1 MKAANAIKLVALMLV
16 VCSVTVGCKRPQHL
30 TPLPGFAP
38 GQTKEGPTGPLDSTP
53 TRPITE
59 GPGTSSAPITPGPEG
74 IAPSDLSGW
83 QNWPQDREAFR
94 NQTVYFD
101 FDRSNVKQSE
111 LPKLDT
117 VAGKMKSTYAGK
129 VLLVEG
135 HCDER
140 GTEEYN
146 RALGE
151 RRALA
156 VRETL
161 ARLGLDPAKIVTIS
175 YGEDRPVVPG
185 HNEAAWS
192 KNRRGELVLLT
203 PSGAPV
209 TGGGTP

>member
-1 MKAANAIKLVALMLV
+1 MKAANAIKLVALVLV
-16 VCSVTVGCKRPQHL
+16 VCSGAVGCKKRPQNP
-30 TPLPGFAP
+30 TPLPGWSV
-38 GQTKEGPTGPLDSTP
+38 GQTKEGPTGPLDSTV
-53 TRPITE
+53 RPVTE
-59 GPGTSSAPITPGPEG
+59 GPGTTSAPITGEG
-74 IAPSDLSGW
+74 IPPVNLEGW

-101 FDRSNVKQSE
+101 FDKSNIKPSE
-111 LPKLDT
+111 LPKLET
-117 VAGKMKSTYAGK
+117 VAAKMKSTYSTK
-129 VLLVEG
+129 VLLIEG

-151 RRALA
+151 RRALS

-161 ARLGLDPAKIVTIS
+161 TRLGLDPAKIVTIS
-175 YGEDRPVVPG
+175 YGEDRPAVQG

-203 PSGAPV
+203 PGGARV
-209 TGGGTP
+209 AGGPTP